1 MRTLPRSLIGLL
13 VTVLASRAAAQVP
26 RHEFTE
32 LHLGVATRIV
42 VYADD
47 TTAPVA
53 ARAAFGRI
61 AALEDVLSDWRAE
74 SEVRRLVAG
83 PRPREIGGGAWR
95 SVSAELFAVLER
107 ALEVARATQG
117 AFDPTVGPYVALWRE
132 ARRTGRL
139 PSDTAL
145 ADARRRVGWHHVA
158 LDTAARVV
166 QLAVPGM
173 RIDLGGIAKGYI
185 LGEALAVLRAHGLS
199 SALIEAGGD
208 IVVGDPPPGRTAWTI
223 ALGGADTTVA
233 TTAVSTSGT
242 GEQFVT
248 MAGVRYA
255 HVVDPR
261 TGLGVTA
268 ARTVTVMAA
277 DASVADALATAL
289 VVLGPERGAGV
300 AARFPGVAVRWWE

>member
-1 MRTLPRSLIGLL
+1 MAGGRS
-13 VTVLASRAAAQVP
+13 VLAVLATMMASRAAGQVP

-47 TTAPVA
+47 RAAPAA
-53 ARAAFGRI
+53 ARAAFERI

-74 SEVRRLVAG
+74 SEVSRLAAS
-83 PRPREIGGGAWR
+83 PLPREIGGGAWR

-107 ALEVARATQG
+107 ALEVARVTQG

-145 ADARRRVGWHHVA
+145 AAARRWVGWHQVA
-158 LDTAARVV
+158 LDSAARAV
-166 QLAVPGM
+166 QLAIPGM
-173 RIDLGGIAKGYI
+173 RLDLGGIAKAYI
-185 LGEALAVLRAHGLS
+185 LGEALAVLRARGVP

-208 IVVGDPPPGRTAWTI
+208 IVVGDAPPGRAGWTI

-233 TTAVSTSGT
+233 NTAVSTSGT
-242 GEQFVT
+242 SEQFVEI
-248 MAGVRYA
+248 AGVRYA

-300 AARFPGVAVRWWE
+300 AERFPGVAVKWRD